1 MNFIWKVEM
10 NLTRDDHKE
19 TFKTVEVS
27 GGLSRK
33 ATEIRS
39 EKLKSSHQSWTP
51 YGSTVFAWKYIC
63 PSRVFNLFLF
73 WKLYRFP
80 SIAPIYFLFLSPG
93 WQRILI
99 LVTREFS
106 PERLEGFFSFLFFFL
121 LILSALKCHLS
132 CFLFWA
138 LNKRK
143 MIYG

>member
-10 NLTRDDHKE
+10 NLTHDDHKE

-27 GGLSRK
+27 WGLSRK

-80 SIAPIYFLFLSPG
+80 SIAPVYFLFLSPG

-106 PERLEGFFSFLFFFL
+106 PERLEGGFFFSFLFSFDTVCFKMSFKLFPFL
-121 LILSALKCHLS
+121 GTK
-132 CFLFWA
+132 
-138 LNKRK
+138 
-143 MIYG
+143 

>member
-1 MNFIWKVEM
+1 MNFIWKVEID
-10 NLTRDDHKE
+10 LTRDDHKE
-19 TFKTVEVS
+19 TFKTVEVG

-51 YGSTVFAWKYIC
+51 YGSTVFCLEIHM

-80 SIAPIYFLFLSPG
+80 SIAPVYFLFLSPG

-99 LVTREFS
+99 LVTESSLREV
-106 PERLEGFFSFLFFFL
+106 RGVFSFLFFFF

>member
-1 MNFIWKVEM
+1 M
-10 NLTRDDHKE
+10 NLTSDDHKE
-19 TFKTVEVS
+19 PFKTTEVS
-27 GGLSRK
+27 GGLSCK

-39 EKLKSSHQSWTP
+39 EKFKSLHQSWTP
-51 YGSTVFAWKYIC
+51 YGSMGFAWKYIC
-63 PSRVFNLFLF
+63 LSRVFNLFLF

-106 PERLEGFFSFLFFFL
+106 PERLEGCVFFVSFFFL

-132 CFLFWA
+132 CLLFWA